1 MGGFNAVRA
10 YPRGEGSGSK
20 GFVSS
25 LQLNYLIRQ
34 SLILSPFIDYGR
46 VENKSQLNRKYDLS
60 GAGLAVSFFGPYKSI
75 FNITYARRFG
85 ENPNRLINGNDQ
97 DGKLVKNRFW
107 FSLRKTF

>member
-34 SLILSPFIDYGR
+34 SLILSPFIDYGQ
-46 VENKSQLNRKYDLS
+46 VENKSQLNSKYDLS